1 MTKRRWSQG
10 WRRTKTKR
18 RENKKV
24 RRRRKWM
31 IAMHG
36 QRLMKP

>member
-1 MTKRRWSQG
+1 MELDQDKEEG
-10 WRRTKTKR
+10 K
-18 RENKKV
+18 KKV
-24 RRRRKWM
+24 RMRRKWM